1 MKEVVT
7 DTREIKQLLKIIVKK
22 KIFKGAEI
30 PEPSNRFFPRIS
42 MICNHIA
49 QTKRKLCHSTIDQD
63 CLQEKINN
71 RSCQINPVTY
81 FLNLKPLFTT
91 MKLLKRVSKMTVIL
105 RSTMIF
111 DQEKWKQHNS
121 FLFIKIGC
129 KRDCLHD
136 NVTS

>member
-42 MICNHIA
+42 TICNHIA

-71 RSCQINPVTY
+71 RSCQINPVT
-81 FLNLKPLFTT
+81 FFKPKT
-91 MKLLKRVSKMTVIL
+91 
-105 RSTMIF
+105 
-111 DQEKWKQHNS
+111 S
-121 FLFIKIGC
+121 FHYDEI
-129 KRDCLHD
+129 
-136 NVTS
+136 V